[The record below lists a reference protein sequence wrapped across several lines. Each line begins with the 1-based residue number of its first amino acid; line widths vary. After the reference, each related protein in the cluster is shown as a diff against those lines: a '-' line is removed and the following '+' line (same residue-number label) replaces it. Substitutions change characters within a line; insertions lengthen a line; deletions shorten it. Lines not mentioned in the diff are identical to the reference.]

1 LKRPADGSTVCALK
15 GTSATRR
22 AGSKVRAHGSREA
35 RSESSTRSDTL
46 GRLRQPNLAPFAHMQ
61 KTSATLLIIDDDE
74 VVRASLAAY
83 LEDSGFSVLQASN
96 GQQGLQ
102 IFEQETPDLVIC
114 DLRMPQVGGLEL
126 IRQVTSLAPDTPV
139 IVVSG
144 AGVMSDAVEA
154 LRLGAADYLIK
165 PLEDLAV
172 LEHSVRRA
180 LDRAHLLQENQLYRQ
195 KLETANRELEASL
208 HLLQEDQDAGR
219 QVQMNM
225 LPTNPWAFEFEHEII
240 PSLYLS
246 GDFVDYFRV
255 DERRVAFYLADVSGH
270 GASSAFIT
278 VLLKFMTTRL
288 LFESKRG
295 GTLPEFKPSEVLGH
309 INRGLISCK
318 LGKHVTMVGG
328 VIDED
333 TGQLTYSVGGHLPLP
348 ILYTPTETRYLQGRG
363 LPVGIFNEATYTDHV
378 LDLPESFSLT
388 LLSDGILDL
397 LPGDTLK
404 EKEAALPEL
413 VKAAGGSLDG
423 LRRKFGLA
431 TLGEMPDDIALLVLS
446 RNL

>member
-1 LKRPADGSTVCALK
+1 
-15 GTSATRR
+15 
-22 AGSKVRAHGSREA
+22 
-35 RSESSTRSDTL
+35 
-46 GRLRQPNLAPFAHMQ
+46 MQ
-61 KTSATLLIIDDDE
+61 KTSATLLIIDDDD

-83 LEDSGFSVLQASN
+83 LEDSGFNVLQANN
-96 GQQGLQ
+96 GEQGLQ
-102 IFEQETPDLVIC
+102 VFEQKQPDLVIC

-126 IRQVTSLAPDTPV
+126 IRQVTERAPQLPV
-139 IVVSG
+139 IVLSG
-144 AGVMSDAVEA
+144 AGVMNDAVEA

-180 LDRAHLLQENQLYRQ
+180 LDRSRLLLENQRYRE

-208 HLLQEDQDAGR
+208 HLLQEDQNAGR

-225 LPTNPWAFEFEHEII
+225 LPESPWTTDGFKFEHQII

-246 GDFVDYFRV
+246 GDFVDCFRV

-270 GASSAFIT
+270 GASSAFVT

-288 LFESKRG
+288 MFESRRG

-309 INRGLISCK
+309 INRGLINCK

-328 VIDED
+328 VIDEH
-333 TGQLTYSVGGHLPLP
+333 TGLLTYSIGGHLPLP
-348 ILYTPTETRYLQGRG
+348 VLYTPEKVGYLEGRG
-363 LPVGIFNEATYTDHV
+363 LPVGLFNEATYTDHV
-378 LDLPESFSLT
+378 LELPEQFSLT
-388 LLSDGILDL
+388 LFSDGILDL
-397 LPGDTLK
+397 LPGETLRD
-404 EKEAALPEL
+404 KEAALPEI
-413 VKAAGGSLDG
+413 VKAAGGGLDG
-423 LRRKFGLA
+423 LRQKFGLA

-446 RNL
+446 RNLE

>member
-1 LKRPADGSTVCALK
+1 
-15 GTSATRR
+15 
-22 AGSKVRAHGSREA
+22 
-35 RSESSTRSDTL
+35 
-46 GRLRQPNLAPFAHMQ
+46 MQ
-61 KTSATLLIIDDDE
+61 KTSATLLIIDDDD

-83 LEDSGFSVLQASN
+83 LEDSGFSVLHAGN
-96 GQQGLQ
+96 GQQWLQ
-102 IFEQETPDLVIC
+102 VFEEHQPDLVIC
-114 DLRMPQVGGLEL
+114 DLRMPQMGGLEL
-126 IRQVTSLAPDTPV
+126 IRQVSERAPQLPV

-180 LDRAHLLQENQLYRQ
+180 LDRSRLVLENQRYRD

-208 HLLQEDQDAGR
+208 HLLQEDQTAGR

-225 LPTNPWAFEFEHEII
+225 LPESPWVAGEFAFEHQII

-255 DERRVAFYLADVSGH
+255 DERRIAFYLADVSGH
-270 GASSAFIT
+270 GASSAFVT

-288 LFESKRG
+288 MFELKRSRMR
-295 GTLPEFKPSEVLGH
+295 EFKPSEVLSH
-309 INRGLISCK
+309 INRGLINSK
-318 LGKHVTMVGG
+318 LGKHVTMAGG
-328 VIDED
+328 VIDEEA
-333 TGQLTYSVGGHLPLP
+333 GLLTYAVGGHLPLP
-348 ILYTPTETRYLQGRG
+348 VLHTPEHTRYLEGRG
-363 LPVGIFNEATYTDHV
+363 LPVGLFDEATYQ
-378 LDLPESFSLT
+378 DLVVELPPQFSLS
-388 LLSDGILDL
+388 LMSDGILDL

-404 EKEAALPEL
+404 DKEAALPEI
-413 VKAAGGSLDG
+413 VRAAGGSLDG
-423 LRRKFGLA
+423 LRQRFGLA

-446 RNL
+446 RNLQ

>member
-1 LKRPADGSTVCALK
+1 
-15 GTSATRR
+15 
-22 AGSKVRAHGSREA
+22 
-35 RSESSTRSDTL
+35 
-46 GRLRQPNLAPFAHMQ
+46 MQ
-61 KTSATLLIIDDDE
+61 KTSATLLIIDDDD

-102 IFEQETPDLVIC
+102 VFEEHQPDLVIC
-114 DLRMPQVGGLEL
+114 DLRMPQMGGLEL
-126 IRQVTSLAPDTPV
+126 IRQVSERAPQLPV

-180 LDRAHLLQENQLYRQ
+180 LDRSRLVLENQRYRD
-195 KLETANRELEASL
+195 KLEAANRELEASL
-208 HLLQEDQDAGR
+208 HLLQEDQTAGR

-225 LPTNPWAFEFEHEII
+225 LPESPWVAGEFAFEHQIM

-255 DERRVAFYLADVSGH
+255 DERRIAFYLADVSGH
-270 GASSAFIT
+270 GASSAFVT

-288 LFESKRG
+288 MFELKRSRMR
-295 GTLPEFKPSEVLGH
+295 EFKPSEVLSH
-309 INRGLISCK
+309 INRGLINSK

-328 VIDED
+328 VIDEES
-333 TGQLTYSVGGHLPLP
+333 GLLTYAVGGHLPLP
-348 ILYTPTETRYLQGRG
+348 VLYTPGHARYLEGRG
-363 LPVGIFNEATYTDHV
+363 LPVGLFDEATYQ
-378 LDLPESFSLT
+378 DLVMELPPQFSLS
-388 LLSDGILDL
+388 LMSDGILDL

-404 EKEAALPEL
+404 DKEAALPDI

-423 LRRKFGLA
+423 LRQRFGLA

-446 RNL
+446 RNLQ

>member
-1 LKRPADGSTVCALK
+1 MHNP
-15 GTSATRR
+15 SA
-22 AGSKVRAHGSREA
+22 K
-35 RSESSTRSDTL
+35 
-46 GRLRQPNLAPFAHMQ
+46 
-61 KTSATLLIIDDDE
+61 LLIIDDDE

-83 LEDSGFSVLQASN
+83 LEDSGFSVRQASN
-96 GQQGLQ
+96 GLQGLQ
-102 IFEQETPDLVIC
+102 VFERDRPDLVIC
-114 DLRMPQVGGLEL
+114 DLRMPQVDGLEL
-126 IRQVTSLAPDTPV
+126 IRRISELESETPV

-180 LDRAHLLQENQLYRQ
+180 LDRSALRLENRRYRE
-195 KLETANRELEASL
+195 KLEAANRELQASL
-208 HLLQEDQDAGR
+208 HLLQEDQNAGR

-225 LPTNPWAFEFEHEII
+225 LPVTPWMVDGLRFAHQII

-270 GASSAFIT
+270 GASSAFVT

-288 LFESKRG
+288 LYESRRN

-309 INRGLISCK
+309 INRGLINCK
-318 LGKHVTMVGG
+318 LGKHVTMLGG
-328 VIDED
+328 VIDEQS
-333 TGQLTYSVGGHLPLP
+333 GKLTYSIGGHLPLP
-348 ILYTPTETRYLQGRG
+348 VLYSEGKASYLAGKG
-363 LPVGIFNEATYTDHV
+363 LPVGLFDEASYDDHV
-378 LDLPESFSLT
+378 IELPPSFSLT

-404 EKEAALPEL
+404 HKEAALPDL
-413 VKAAGGSLDG
+413 VCEAGGSLDG
-423 LRRKFGLA
+423 LRQVFGLA
-431 TLGEMPDDIALLVLS
+431 SLGEMPDDIALLVLS
-446 RNL
+446 RNLA

>member
-1 LKRPADGSTVCALK
+1 M
-15 GTSATRR
+15 
-22 AGSKVRAHGSREA
+22 H
-35 RSESSTRSDTL
+35 
-46 GRLRQPNLAPFAHMQ
+46 
-61 KTSATLLIIDDDE
+61 KTSATLLIIDDDD

-83 LEDSGFSVLQASN
+83 LEDSGFHVLQAAN
-96 GQQGLQ
+96 GLQGLEV
-102 IFEQETPDLVIC
+102 FHAESPDLVIC
-114 DLRMPQVGGLEL
+114 DLRMPQVDGLEL
-126 IRQVTSLAPDTPV
+126 IRRINALQVETPV

-165 PLEDLAV
+165 PLADLAV

-180 LDRAHLLQENQLYRQ
+180 LDRANLRLENQRYRDE
-195 KLETANRELEASL
+195 LETANRELQASL
-208 HLLQEDQDAGR
+208 HLLQEDQNAGR

-225 LPTNPWAFEFEHEII
+225 LPVTPWQADGLSFAHQII

-255 DERRVAFYLADVSGH
+255 DDSRIAFYLADVSGH

-288 LFESKRG
+288 LYESRRSG
-295 GTLPEFKPSEVLGH
+295 NLPDFKPSEVLGH
-309 INRGLISCK
+309 INRGLLNCK
-318 LGKHVTMVGG
+318 LGKHVTMIGG
-328 VIDED
+328 VIDEQA
-333 TGQLTYSVGGHLPLP
+333 GSLTYSIGGHLPLP
-348 ILYTPTETRYLQGRG
+348 VLFSAGESYYLQGRG
-363 LPVGIFNEATYTDHV
+363 LPVGLFAEATYQDHV
-378 LDLPESFSLT
+378 MQIPESFSLT

-397 LPGDTLK
+397 LPGNTLK
-404 EKEAALPEL
+404 DKEAALPEI

-423 LRRKFGLA
+423 LRQRFGLA

-446 RNL
+446 RNLQ

>member
-1 LKRPADGSTVCALK
+1 M
-15 GTSATRR
+15 
-22 AGSKVRAHGSREA
+22 
-35 RSESSTRSDTL
+35 
-46 GRLRQPNLAPFAHMQ
+46 APFAPMP
-61 KTSATLLIIDDDE
+61 KTSATLLIIDDDD

-83 LEDSGFSVLQASN
+83 LEDSGFSVLQANN
-96 GQQGLQ
+96 GQQGIQ
-102 IFEQETPDLVIC
+102 IFETQKPDLVIC
-114 DLRMPQVGGLEL
+114 DLRMPQMGGLEL
-126 IRQVTSLAPDTPV
+126 IRQVTSLSSQTPV

-172 LEHSVRRA
+172 LEHSVHRA
-180 LDRAHLLQENQLYRQ
+180 LDRARLLQENQNYRD

-225 LPTNPWAFEFEHEII
+225 LPISPWSIDEFQFAHQII

-295 GTLPEFKPSEVLGH
+295 GTLPEFKPSDVLAH

-333 TGQLTYSVGGHLPLP
+333 KGILTYAVGGHLPLP
-348 ILYTPTETRYLQGRG
+348 VLFTGGEARYLQGRG
-363 LPVGIFNEATYTDHV
+363 LPVGLFNEATYQDHE
-378 LDLPESFSLT
+378 LELPESFSLT
-388 LLSDGILDL
+388 MLSDGILDL

-404 EKEAALPEL
+404 EKEAVLPEM
-413 VKAAGGSLDG
+413 VKTAGGSLEG
-423 LRRKFGLA
+423 LQEVFELA
-431 TLGEMPDDIALLVLS
+431 TLGEMPDDIALLVLR
-446 RNL
+446 RNLE

>member
-1 LKRPADGSTVCALK
+1 
-15 GTSATRR
+15 
-22 AGSKVRAHGSREA
+22 
-35 RSESSTRSDTL
+35 
-46 GRLRQPNLAPFAHMQ
+46 MQ
-61 KTSATLLIIDDDE
+61 KTSATLLIIDDDD

-83 LEDSGFSVLQASN
+83 LEDSGFSVLQAGN

-102 IFEQETPDLVIC
+102 VFEEHQPDLVIC
-114 DLRMPQVGGLEL
+114 DLRMPQMGGLEL
-126 IRQVTSLAPDTPV
+126 IRQVSERAPQLPV

-180 LDRAHLLQENQLYRQ
+180 LDRSRLVLENQRYRD
-195 KLETANRELEASL
+195 KLEAANRELEASL
-208 HLLQEDQDAGR
+208 HLLQEDQTAGR

-225 LPTNPWAFEFEHEII
+225 LPESPWAANDFAFEHQII

-255 DERRVAFYLADVSGH
+255 DERRIAFYLADVSGH
-270 GASSAFIT
+270 GASSAFVT

-288 LFESKRG
+288 MFELKRSRMR
-295 GTLPEFKPSEVLGH
+295 EFKPSEVLSH
-309 INRGLISCK
+309 INRGLINSK

-328 VIDED
+328 VIDEES
-333 TGQLTYSVGGHLPLP
+333 GLLTYAVGGHLPLP
-348 ILYTPTETRYLQGRG
+348 VLHTPEHTRYLEGRG
-363 LPVGIFNEATYTDHV
+363 LPVGLFDEATYQ
-378 LDLPESFSLT
+378 DLVVELPPQFSLS
-388 LLSDGILDL
+388 LMSDGILDL

-404 EKEAALPEL
+404 DKETALPEI
-413 VKAAGGSLDG
+413 VRAAGGSLDG
-423 LRRKFGLA
+423 LRQRFGLA

-446 RNL
+446 RNLQ

>member
-1 LKRPADGSTVCALK
+1 
-15 GTSATRR
+15 
-22 AGSKVRAHGSREA
+22 
-35 RSESSTRSDTL
+35 
-46 GRLRQPNLAPFAHMQ
+46 MQ

-102 IFEQETPDLVIC
+102 VFERDKPDLVIC
-114 DLRMPQVGGLEL
+114 DLRMPQMGGLEL
-126 IRQVTSLAPDTPV
+126 IRQVTDLAPQTPV

-144 AGVMSDAVEA
+144 AGVMNDAVEA

-180 LDRAHLLQENQLYRQ
+180 LDRARLLLENQRYRE

-208 HLLQEDQDAGR
+208 NLLQEDQNAGR

-225 LPTNPWAFEFEHEII
+225 LPVSPWTIDEFKFAHQII

-255 DERRVAFYLADVSGH
+255 DERRIAFYLADVSGH
-270 GASSAFIT
+270 GASSAFVT

-288 LFESKRG
+288 MFELKRSRMR
-295 GTLPEFKPSEVLGH
+295 EFKPSEVLSH
-309 INRGLISCK
+309 INRGLINSK

-328 VIDED
+328 VIDEEA
-333 TGQLTYSVGGHLPLP
+333 GLLTYAVGGHLPLP
-348 ILYTPTETRYLQGRG
+348 VLHTPGHTRYLEGRG
-363 LPVGIFNEATYTDHV
+363 LPVGLFDEATYQ
-378 LDLPESFSLT
+378 DLVVELPPQFSLS
-388 LLSDGILDL
+388 LMSDGILDL

-404 EKEAALPEL
+404 DKEAALPEI

-423 LRRKFGLA
+423 LRQRFGLA
-431 TLGEMPDDIALLVLS
+431 TLGDMPDDIALLVLS
-446 RNL
+446 RNLQ

>member
-1 LKRPADGSTVCALK
+1 MP
-15 GTSATRR
+15 
-22 AGSKVRAHGSREA
+22 
-35 RSESSTRSDTL
+35 
-46 GRLRQPNLAPFAHMQ
+46 
-61 KTSATLLIIDDDE
+61 KTSATLLIIDDDD
-74 VVRASLAAY
+74 VVRASIAAY
-83 LEDSGFSVLQASN
+83 LEDSGFNVLQANN
-96 GQQGLQ
+96 GLQGVQ
-102 IFEQETPDLVIC
+102 IFEQSPPDLVIC
-114 DLRMPQVGGLEL
+114 DLRMPQMGGLEL
-126 IRQVTSLAPDTPV
+126 IRQVTAISPQVPV

-144 AGVMSDAVEA
+144 AGVISDVVEA

-172 LEHSVRRA
+172 LEHSVGRA
-180 LDRAHLLQENQLYRQ
+180 LERARLEQENQLYRQ
-195 KLETANRELEASL
+195 KLEAANRELEASL

-219 QVQMNM
+219 QVQINM
-225 LPTNPWAFEFEHEII
+225 LPVSPWSIEQFNFAHEII

-295 GTLPEFKPSEVLGH
+295 GTLPEFKPSDVLGH
-309 INRGLISCK
+309 LNRGLISCK

-328 VIDED
+328 VIDEQAG
-333 TGQLTYSVGGHLPLP
+333 TLTYAVGGHLPLP
-348 ILYTPTETRYLQGRG
+348 VLFSAGKASYLEGRG
-363 LPVGIFNEATYTDHV
+363 LPVGLFQEATYQNYV
-378 LDLPESFSLT
+378 IELPESFSLT

-404 EKEAALPEL
+404 EKEAALPVL
-413 VKAAGGSLDG
+413 VETAGGSLDG
-423 LRRKFGLA
+423 LREVFELA

>member
-1 LKRPADGSTVCALK
+1 
-15 GTSATRR
+15 
-22 AGSKVRAHGSREA
+22 
-35 RSESSTRSDTL
+35 
-46 GRLRQPNLAPFAHMQ
+46 
-61 KTSATLLIIDDDE
+61 

-83 LEDSGFSVLQASN
+83 LEDSGFSVLQAGN

-102 IFEQETPDLVIC
+102 VFEEHQPDLVIC
-114 DLRMPQVGGLEL
+114 DLRMPQMGGLEL
-126 IRQVTSLAPDTPV
+126 IRQVSERAPQLPV

-180 LDRAHLLQENQLYRQ
+180 LDRSRLVLENQRYRD
-195 KLETANRELEASL
+195 KLEAANRELEASL
-208 HLLQEDQDAGR
+208 HLLQEDQTAGR

-225 LPTNPWAFEFEHEII
+225 LPESPWVAGEFAFEHQII

-255 DERRVAFYLADVSGH
+255 DERRIAFYLADVSGH
-270 GASSAFIT
+270 GASSAFVT

-288 LFESKRG
+288 MFELKRSRMR
-295 GTLPEFKPSEVLGH
+295 EFKPSEVLSH
-309 INRGLISCK
+309 INRGLINSK

-328 VIDED
+328 VIDEEA
-333 TGQLTYSVGGHLPLP
+333 GLLTYAVGGHLPLP
-348 ILYTPTETRYLQGRG
+348 VLHTPGHTRYLEGRG
-363 LPVGIFNEATYTDHV
+363 LPVGLFDEATYQ
-378 LDLPESFSLT
+378 DLVVELPPQFSLS
-388 LLSDGILDL
+388 LMSDGILDL

-404 EKEAALPEL
+404 DKEAALPEI

-423 LRRKFGLA
+423 LRQRFGLA
-431 TLGEMPDDIALLVLS
+431 TLGDMPDDIALLVLS
-446 RNL
+446 RNLQ